1 MNDNLHFH
9 IQFHNNCFIL
19 PQYIFEYKSKAEIPE
34 FNNKK

>member
-9 IQFHNNCFIL
+9 IQFHNCFIL